1 MFSFLESRN
10 EELAEFST
18 VNAFMSSETILTQ
31 TIVSAQNRHFTIL
44 AHWTK
49 KHASFLFSLQQHPV
63 RLDVVPKTYY
73 IYYAPCHLEITT
85 GKSNCEW
92 RDERTIHLAG
102 MINNVI
108 EDWVYF
114 QFSFGLSKPEFV
126 QYL

>member
-31 TIVSAQNRHFTIL
+31 TIISAQNRHFTIL

-49 KHASFLFSLQQHPV
+49 KNASFLFSLQQHPD

-73 IYYAPCHLEITT
+73 IYYAPCH
-85 GKSNCEW
+85 
-92 RDERTIHLAG
+92 
-102 MINNVI
+102 
-108 EDWVYF
+108 
-114 QFSFGLSKPEFV
+114 
-126 QYL
+126 

>member
-49 KHASFLFSLQQHPV
+49 KNA
-63 RLDVVPKTYY
+63 R
-73 IYYAPCHLEITT
+73 
-85 GKSNCEW
+85 N
-92 RDERTIHLAG
+92 
-102 MINNVI
+102 
-108 EDWVYF
+108 
-114 QFSFGLSKPEFV
+114 
-126 QYL
+126 